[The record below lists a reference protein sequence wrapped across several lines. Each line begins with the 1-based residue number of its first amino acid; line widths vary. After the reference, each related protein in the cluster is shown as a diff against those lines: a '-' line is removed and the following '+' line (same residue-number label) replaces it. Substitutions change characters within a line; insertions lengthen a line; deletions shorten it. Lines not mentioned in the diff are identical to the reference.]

1 MQHQKQESDSSGF
14 LLHTCSYCS
23 AECVLGLRTTPAKF
37 AGSERT
43 RRHKWDALTE
53 VYVVLTVP
61 LFPVPLGLLAVFD
74 AYDTSDKETK
84 QGETPGAASDLN
96 RLEKDLIYVGGLPH
110 SKAVRYDVKPWDGC
124 VEFPGLCDPA

>member
-1 MQHQKQESDSSGF
+1 M
-14 LLHTCSYCS
+14 
-23 AECVLGLRTTPAKF
+23 
-37 AGSERT
+37 
-43 RRHKWDALTE
+43 LTE

-61 LFPVPLGLLAVFD
+61 LSPCLPLGLLAVFD

-110 SKAVRYDVKPWDGC
+110 SKAVRYNVKPWGGR
-124 VEFPGLCDPA
+124 VEFPGLSDPACKWLSCLYL